1 MQLGFRQ
8 ERPTK
13 QPAADV
19 QMYSAPENLQAL
31 SNEVR
36 SLGSVF
42 ISYSRK
48 DYYFAESLTL
58 ALIQRNVPAWLDVKD
73 LRPGVDWEQQLES
86 AIDTASHL
94 VLVAS
99 PDSLCSPHVAA
110 EWKRALARGIPVVV
124 ADLRGNKAPPELA
137 EMPCVNFHGR
147 FRAAVN
153 SLVAQLNG
161 EADNALA
168 KHQLWPLPP
177 IVGLTASLLLLMVGL
192 TMVLADWGEIGS
204 GAAVGRPLTIFEL
217 AILFGAVGLFIWHTS
232 IAYLRRRMGMTRLAV
247 VLGYFVFV
255 YGYPVLQHFKAP
267 DVPAIFPDVTMQVM
281 GTVWPIAVIFSITSL
296 VSLCVL
302 AFWRPADLYRWSP
315 TGKAWD
321 IYRTKLLV
329 TPEHKGLNSIGIVGR
344 FQILN
349 DPVDEPLAQHIQHDL
364 IARGANQVDA
374 ADESTRLV
382 LVLSNRTHLAW
393 LDALDT
399 ELRDKDLVTV
409 VATAIGLSPTLSWL
423 WKRQWI
429 DFRRCASAD
438 DSKQQSTLPVP
449 EALDR
454 ARLPLRPALAHHL
467 LCSMAGLGF
476 VAANIVADAQQ
487 SEMDTLGMLTGISAG
502 LLVWLA
508 WRFAGRRVSQPRFNT
523 WTAVVW
529 STLTLFCV
537 AQFIRYLE
545 VKGFSP
551 RIIPA
556 AIFLIAAP
564 FVAARWRSGLAFWFP
579 VTSLL
584 RRERKQ
590 LLTPS
595 RSWWTLLLFFLYGG
609 GWMWLL
615 GMIK

>member
-1 MQLGFRQ
+1 
-8 ERPTK
+8 
-13 QPAADV
+13 
-19 QMYSAPENLQAL
+19 MYSISENLQAS
-31 SNEVR
+31 SNGVR

-48 DYYFAESLTL
+48 DYYFAESLTF
-58 ALIQRNVPAWLDVKD
+58 ALIQKDVAAWLDVKD
-73 LRPGVDWEQQLES
+73 LRPGVDWEQRLES

-99 PDSLCSPHVAA
+99 PDSLCSPHVAS
-110 EWKRALARGIPVVV
+110 EWKRALTRGIPVVV
-124 ADLRGNKAPPELA
+124 AGLRGNKAPPELA
-137 EMPCVNFHGR
+137 EMPRVNFHGR
-147 FRAAVN
+147 FRPAVD
-153 SLVAQLNG
+153 SLVAQLT
-161 EADNALA
+161 AQSKKAPA
-168 KHQLWPLPP
+168 KSQRWPLPP
-177 IVGLTASLLLLMVGL
+177 IVGVTAALLLVMAWLP
-192 TMVLADWGEIGS
+192 MVLADWREITS

-267 DVPAIFPDVTMQVM
+267 AVPAIFPDVTMQVI
-281 GTVWPIAVIFSITSL
+281 GTVWPIAVIFSITSF

-329 TPEHKGLNSIGIVGR
+329 TSEHEGLNSIGTVGR
-344 FQILN
+344 FRILN
-349 DPVDEPLAQHIQHDL
+349 DSVDEPFEQRIQHDL
-364 IARGANQVDA
+364 IARGANQVDV
-374 ADESTRLV
+374 ADESTRIV

-393 LDALDT
+393 LDALET

-409 VATAIGLSPTLSWL
+409 VVTAIGLSPTLSWL

-429 DFRRCASAD
+429 DFRRCASPD
-438 DSKQQSTLPVP
+438 DTKRRSALPVP

-454 ARLPLRPALAHHL
+454 ARLPLQPALAHHL
-467 LCSMAGLGF
+467 MCSMAGLGF

-487 SEMDTLGMLTGISAG
+487 SDMDTLGMLTGISAG

-508 WRFAGRRVSQPRFNT
+508 SRFAGRRVSQRRFNT

-529 STLTLFCV
+529 SALTLLCV
-537 AQFIRYLE
+537 AQFIRYFE

-551 RIIPA
+551 RIISA
-556 AIFLIAAP
+556 AIFLSVAP

-579 VTSLL
+579 VTSLR
-584 RRERKQ
+584 RRERKK

-595 RSWWTLLLFFLYGG
+595 RSWWTLLLFLPYAG